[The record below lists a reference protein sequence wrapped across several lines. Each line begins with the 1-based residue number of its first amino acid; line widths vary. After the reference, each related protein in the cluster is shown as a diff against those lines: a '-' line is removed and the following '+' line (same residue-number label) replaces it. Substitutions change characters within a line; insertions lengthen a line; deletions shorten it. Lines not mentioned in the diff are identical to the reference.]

1 MVTITYLIMLTVNLY
16 SIYLLGSRMLLN
28 LP

>member
-1 MVTITYLIMLTVNLY
+1 MVTITYLIMLTVNL
-16 SIYLLGSRMLLN
+16 SLINLLSFRMLLN